1 MNKLYSEILARVEVE
16 IKGIELPKTPT
27 NLYDPIRYIMGLGG
41 KRVRPVLTL
50 LGNQLYKG
58 NYEDA
63 IHHAMAV
70 EMFHNF
76 TLVHDDVMDSADVR
90 RGLPT
95 VHKKWSSNIALL
107 SGDGMLVAAYSLLQ
121 KTSPETFSRTARI
134 FSDTAL
140 EVCEGQQLD
149 MDFSELDSISMEDYL
164 GMIRQKTA
172 VLLSGSLKIGAVVG
186 GADDQDLPN
195 LEAFAES
202 LGLAFQVKDDYLDA
216 FGSSEFGKVLG
227 GDIME
232 GKRTWLTVKSLE
244 LLGGKGSQRLH
255 EAYAIK
261 DFDDRVKEV
270 LMIYRELNIDKLAQQ
285 QVQEYSDIAQ
295 KSLAKMRG
303 DEDAIETLSWLVD
316 QLIGRTI

>member
-303 DEDAIETLSWLVD
+303 DKDAIETLSWLVD

>member
-1 MNKLYSEILARVEVE
+1 MNKLYGEILARVEVE

-107 SGDGMLVAAYSLLQ
+107 SGDGMLVAAYGLLQ
-121 KTSPETFSRTARI
+121 KSSPETFAKTAAI
-134 FSDTAL
+134 FTDTAL
-140 EVCEGQQLD
+140 QVCEGQQLD
-149 MDFSELDSISMEDYL
+149 MDFAELDSISMDAYL

-172 VLLSGSLKIGAVVG
+172 VLLSGSLKIGAIVG
-186 GADDQDLPN
+186 GAHDKDLPN
-195 LEAFAES
+195 LESFAES

-227 GDIME
+227 GDIIE

-244 LLGGKGSQRLH
+244 LLGGNGARILH
-255 EAYAIK
+255 DAYAIK
-261 DFDDRVKEV
+261 NADNRVKEV
-270 LMIYRELNIDKLAQQ
+270 LKIYHELGIEKLAQQ
-285 QVQEYSDIAQ
+285 QVQEYSNIAQ
-295 KSLAKMRG
+295 KSLVNMNG
-303 DEDAIETLSWLVD
+303 DKEAINTLSWLVD

>member
-16 IKGIELPKTPT
+16 IKGVELPKTPT

>member
-1 MNKLYSEILARVEVE
+1 MNKLYGEILARVEVE
-16 IKGIELPKTPT
+16 IKWIELPKTPT

-303 DEDAIETLSWLVD
+303 DKDAIETLSWLVD